1 MRSVFTRILLLAV
14 GVLMHA
20 GCTSHRAPSL
30 ADRFF
35 LHRSS
40 KPDTGTLEEPESP
53 SLEEAIGKVR
63 QLMAN
68 ARPEARQQSPT
79 IEATDAALAEALR
92 KLSAAQTD
100 DRLYDVGAAYHRLG
114 LLDQAYQ

>member
-1 MRSVFTRILLLAV
+1 MRPVFTRIFLLAV

-35 LHRSS
+35 LHRNSEPGS
-40 KPDTGTLEEPESP
+40 GKIEQPESP

-63 QLMAN
+63 QLMAT
-68 ARPEARQQSPT
+68 ARPEPRQQTPT
-79 IEATDAALAEALR
+79 VEATDPALKLALTN
-92 KLSAAQTD
+92 LSAAQTD
-100 DRLYDVGAAYHRLG
+100 DRLYDVGAAYHQLG
-114 LLDQAYQ
+114 L